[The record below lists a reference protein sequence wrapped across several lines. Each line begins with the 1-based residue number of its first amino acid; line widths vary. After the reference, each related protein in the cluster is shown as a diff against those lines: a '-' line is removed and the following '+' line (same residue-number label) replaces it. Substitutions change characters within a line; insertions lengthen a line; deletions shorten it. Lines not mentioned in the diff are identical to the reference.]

1 MAWIKRNLYFLIGG
15 VVALALLGAACFY
28 LITKN
33 QMNNELSE
41 KLDAAYGE
49 LTQLNQ
55 QSPHPGSSKVDNIKI
70 AKEQSGQLRG
80 YVTRA
85 GQFFGSIPSI
95 PEGGEIGDAIFAAQL
110 SKTIVEL
117 QTAATAA
124 SVTLPPDYKFSF
136 NAIKSKMA
144 FAAGSLQPLAEQLG
158 EVKAICDILYRAKIN
173 ALDSI
178 RRRRVS
184 PDDRDLA
191 DYTER
196 PATTNDLAVL
206 TPYEVTF
213 RCFSGE
219 LAEVLRGFAY
229 SPNGFIVKTVSIDP
243 ASAVLAV
250 TPDAQAVAAAMIPW
264 GQPLRRRIPGPQGLW
279 EAPVVQPVAPVAPVT
294 PGTRGGLQT
303 VLNERPLRVNLV
315 IELVKLKK

>member
-15 VVALALLGAACFY
+15 VVALALLGAAIIY
-28 LITKN
+28 LFTKN
-33 QMNNELSE
+33 QLNNELTE

-55 QSPHPGSSKVDNIKI
+55 DKLQPGNSKVDNIKL
-70 AKEQSGQLRG
+70 AKEQSGRLNG
-80 YVTRA
+80 YVARA

-95 PEGGEIGDAIFAAQL
+95 PDGGEITDAVFAAQL

-117 QTAATAA
+117 QTAATNA
-124 SVTLPPDYKFSF
+124 SVTCPSRYDFSF

-144 FAAGSLQPLAEQLG
+144 FAPGSLHPLAEQLG
-158 EVKAICDILYRAKIN
+158 EVKAICDVLYRAKIN

-184 PDDRDLA
+184 PDDRELA
-191 DYTER
+191 DYTEL

-243 ASAVLAV
+243 ASAVVV
-250 TPDAQAVAAAMIPW
+250 TPDAQAAVPSTIFAES
-264 GQPLRRRIPGPQGLW
+264 LRRRSPFEPGIMAP
-279 EAPVVQPVAPVAPVT
+279 PVVQPVSPAT
-294 PGTRGGLQT
+294 PAVRGGLQT

>member
-1 MAWIKRNLYFLIGG
+1 MVWIKRNLYFLIGG
-15 VVALALLGAACFY
+15 VVALALLGAAVFY
-28 LITKN
+28 LYTKN
-33 QMNNELSE
+33 QLNNELTE

-55 QSPHPGSSKVDNIKI
+55 DKLQPGNSKVDNIKI

-80 YVTRA
+80 YVARA

-124 SVTLPPDYKFSF
+124 SVTLPPRYDFSF
-136 NAIKSKMA
+136 NAIKSKMT
-144 FAAGSLQPLAEQLG
+144 FAAGSLHPLAEQLG

-184 PDDRDLA
+184 PDDRELA
-191 DYTER
+191 DYTEL
-196 PATTNDLAVL
+196 PATTNELAVL

-229 SPNGFIVKTVSIDP
+229 SPNGFIVKTVSVDP
-243 ASAVLAV
+243 ASAMAI
-250 TPDAQAVAAAMIPW
+250 TPDAQAAATPMIP
-264 GQPLRRRIPGPQGLW
+264 GEFLRRRFGPLEPGMPPFTP
-279 EAPVVQPVAPVAPVT
+279 PVVQPVAPVPPAA
-294 PGTRGGLQT
+294 RGGLQT

>member
-15 VVALALLGAACFY
+15 IVALALLGAAVFY
-28 LITKN
+28 LVTKN
-33 QMNNELSE
+33 QMNSELSE

-55 QSPHPGSSKVDNIKI
+55 QNPHPGNSKVDNIKI
-70 AKEQSGQLRG
+70 AKEQSGRLAG
-80 YVTRA
+80 YVARA
-85 GQFFGSIPSI
+85 DQFFGSIPSI
-95 PEGGEIGDAIFAAQL
+95 PDSGEITDAIFAAQL

-124 SVTLPPDYKFSF
+124 SVTLPPRYDFSF
-136 NAIKSKMA
+136 SAIKSKMA
-144 FAAGSLQPLAEQLG
+144 FATGSLHPLAEQLG
-158 EVKAICDILYRAKIN
+158 EVKAICDVLYRAKIN

-184 PDDRDLA
+184 PDDRELA
-191 DYTER
+191 DYTEQ
-196 PATTNDLAVL
+196 PATTNELAVL

-243 ASAVLAV
+243 ASALAV
-250 TPDAQAVAAAMIPW
+250 APEAQAAVPSTIFAES
-264 GQPLRRRIPGPQGLW
+264 LRRRSPFEPGIMAP
-279 EAPVVQPVAPVAPVT
+279 PVVQPIAPVT
-294 PGTRGGLQT
+294 PAGRGGLQT
-303 VLNERPLRVNLV
+303 FLNERPLRVNLV
-315 IELVKLKK
+315 IELVKLKKSAK